1 MKKILFPIII
11 LGTLLWVSWYL
22 VQMRPDPKAK
32 EMKRK
37 IPFVEIIRAEK
48 KPLRSSIL
56 AYGTIQPRT
65 LTTLIAEVP
74 GIIEQVAPFAQESQT
89 NTSFRAGGFFR
100 KGDLLL
106 TIEETDLITMKAEAR
121 ANLRRAELQLLQEQE
136 YAKQAKIEWGDRDWN
151 LASDLVKRIPQ
162 IEKAVAETKAA
173 EARLTQ
179 ASRDLNRSQVR
190 APFEGRILQTMAD
203 VGQQVGAGA
212 SASLAQIYALNSAEI
227 NFALSR
233 SAMNFLGFSDGF
245 KPSDE
250 LSVQVEVL
258 SPEEKVLHTG
268 ILDRSE
274 GVVDPRTRLTNLI
287 ARVDK
292 CFANPYAEKPVSF
305 PLAVGQFVNLRL
317 WGAEVNVF
325 LIPESAFRTQ
335 DSILLV
341 NDENRLVTRK
351 ISVIH
356 RANKLAWVTEG
367 LNDGEQI
374 CVTPIEIISE
384 GMQINVVNAATDS
397 NQTQP

>member
-136 YAKQAKIEWGDRDWN
+136 FAKQAKIEWGDRDWN

>member
-100 KGDLLL
+100 KGDMLL

>member
-11 LGTLLWVSWYL
+11 LGALLWVSWYL

-136 YAKQAKIEWGDRDWN
+136 FAKQAKIEWGDRDWN

>member
-11 LGTLLWVSWYL
+11 LGALLWASWYL

-100 KGDLLL
+100 KGDMLL

-136 YAKQAKIEWGDRDWN
+136 FAKQAKIEWGDRDWN

>member
-106 TIEETDLITMKAEAR
+106 TIEETDLITMKAEAQ

-136 YAKQAKIEWGDRDWN
+136 FAKQAKIEWGDRDWN

>member
-11 LGTLLWVSWYL
+11 LGALLWASWYL

>member
-11 LGTLLWVSWYL
+11 LGTLLWASWYL

-100 KGDLLL
+100 KGDMLL
-106 TIEETDLITMKAEAR
+106 TIEETDLITMKAEAQ

-136 YAKQAKIEWGDRDWN
+136 FAKQAKIEWGDRDWN

>member
-11 LGTLLWVSWYL
+11 LGALLWASWYL

-106 TIEETDLITMKAEAR
+106 TIEETDLITMKAEAQ

-136 YAKQAKIEWGDRDWN
+136 FAKQAKIEWGDRDWN

>member
-100 KGDLLL
+100 KGDMLL

-136 YAKQAKIEWGDRDWN
+136 FAKQAKIEWGDRDWN

>member
-100 KGDLLL
+100 KGDMLL
-106 TIEETDLITMKAEAR
+106 TIEETDLITMKAEAQ

-136 YAKQAKIEWGDRDWN
+136 FAKQAKIEWGDRDWN

>member
-11 LGTLLWVSWYL
+11 LGTLLWASWYL

-100 KGDLLL
+100 KGDMLL

-136 YAKQAKIEWGDRDWN
+136 FAKQAKIEWGDRDWN

>member
-11 LGTLLWVSWYL
+11 LGALLWASWYL

-136 YAKQAKIEWGDRDWN
+136 FAKQAKIEWGDRDWN